1 MKDIQLDQA
10 ELLAQL
16 AHEATGLARAARNAR
31 KAGEHMPVSKAI
43 LEETGDVLACLAL
56 FRMGEEDWIFV
67 KDRTN
72 KRMKRW
78 AELLKSSEGGA

>member
-1 MKDIQLDQA
+1 MNDGQLDPA

-16 AHEATGLARAARNAR
+16 AHEATSLARVARRAR
-31 KAGEHMPVSKAI
+31 KAGAYTPVSKAI

-56 FRMGEEDWIFV
+56 LQMDEDAWVFV
-67 KDRTN
+67 KGRTD

-78 AELLKSSEGGA
+78 SELLK

>member
-1 MKDIQLDQA
+1 MEDIQLDQA

-16 AHEATGLARAARNAR
+16 AHEASGLARAAR
-31 KAGEHMPVSKAI
+31 KAKKSGEFTPVSKEI

-56 FRMGEEDWIFV
+56 FQMGEEDWVFV

-78 AELLKSSEGGA
+78 NELLKA

>member
-1 MKDIQLDQA
+1 MEEVQLDQA

-16 AHEATGLARAARNAR
+16 AHEASSLARAAR
-31 KAGEHMPVSKAI
+31 KAKKTEEYFPVSKAI

-56 FRMGEEDWIFV
+56 FQMGEDDWVFV

-72 KRMKRW
+72 QRMKRW
-78 AELLKSSEGGA
+78 SELLKA

>member
-1 MKDIQLDQA
+1 MEDIRLDQA

-16 AHEATGLARAARNAR
+16 AHEASSLARVARRAR
-31 KAGEHMPVSKAI
+31 KAGEYTPVNKAI

-56 FRMGEEDWIFV
+56 FQMGEEDWVFV

-78 AELLKSSEGGA
+78 NELLKA